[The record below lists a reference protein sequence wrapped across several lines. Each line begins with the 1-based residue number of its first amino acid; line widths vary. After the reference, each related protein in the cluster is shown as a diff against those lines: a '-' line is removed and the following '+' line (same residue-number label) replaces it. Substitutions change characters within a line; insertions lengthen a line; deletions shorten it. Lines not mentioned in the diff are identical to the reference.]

1 MKLLRDQVPFL
12 RKGENR
18 KTLDSLMLLKFVKF
32 AGPRWTKSRGEPV
45 VRAAEG
51 GQMRTIFAGV
61 ILAVLCSVLASC
73 STTSL
78 ESQTKAQN
86 PRQARIH
93 FLRDSHL
100 AAMGDIA
107 PEIQVNGEKVGTLAN
122 NSQFFID
129 RDPGT
134 YKISVQGALSI
145 GGSST
150 EVTLRPGGV
159 AYVEIAPRAAF
170 ILGSAVG
177 GAVGG
182 VIATSGQ
189 PSSGSGRFGI
199 TALDEKAGRELLQRI
214 KP

>member
-1 MKLLRDQVPFL
+1 MQSWL
-12 RKGENR
+12 
-18 KTLDSLMLLKFVKF
+18 
-32 AGPRWTKSRGEPV
+32 A
-45 VRAAEG
+45 
-51 GQMRTIFAGV
+51 RTIVVGV
-61 ILAVLCSVLASC
+61 CLLLAAC
-73 STTSL
+73 STTAL

-86 PRQARIH
+86 TRQARIY
-93 FLRDSHL
+93 FLRGSSL
-100 AAMGDIA
+100 LAMGDIA

-122 NSQFFID
+122 KSQFFID

-145 GGSST
+145 AGSST
-150 EVTLRPGGV
+150 EVMLRPGGV

-177 GAVGG
+177 GAMGG

>member
-1 MKLLRDQVPFL
+1 MR
-12 RKGENR
+12 
-18 KTLDSLMLLKFVKF
+18 S
-32 AGPRWTKSRGEPV
+32 V
-45 VRAAEG
+45 V
-51 GQMRTIFAGV
+51 AGV

-78 ESQTKAQN
+78 ESQTKAQS
-86 PRQARIH
+86 PRQARIQ

-100 AAMGDIA
+100 IAMGDIA

-134 YKISVQGALSI
+134 YKISVQAALSF

-150 EVTLRPGGV
+150 TVTLRPGGV
-159 AYVEIAPRAAF
+159 AYVEIAPRTAY
-170 ILGSAVG
+170 IMGSAMG

-182 VIATSGQ
+182 LIAASGE

-199 TALDEKAGRELLQRI
+199 TVLDEKAGRELLQRI
-214 KP
+214 KQ